1 MSSGKQ
7 LFDYQRA
14 DVLHLAQVRR
24 GLLLNDMGMGKSP
37 VTTSTLRVLSVSGE
51 DVFPALIVCPNTM
64 KGTWAKEWATW
75 WPGIRTEVLDG
86 GKNAR
91 LAAIDRV
98 ATGESQVLI
107 TNWESLRGHSKL
119 ASYGSTRLRPCIRCQ
134 PALAEGLTE
143 QERSR
148 SINSCERCP
157 RELNAITWR
166 SIVADEVHR
175 AKDPT
180 AKQARA
186 LWALA
191 TEDTTIR
198 FALTGTPIADAPDDL
213 WSALHF
219 IDPVQWPVKTKF
231 VDRWCQTVF
240 NPFGGTTII
249 GLKPETKEEF
259 FRITDPYVR
268 RVPKELVLDQL
279 PPKLFSTRYV
289 DMQPKQKKAYDT
301 MRDDMVTELEHE
313 IGVTGRTVASSP
325 MIQHLRLGQFASAYA
340 ELYTVMV
347 RDPETGE
354 MVPKV
359 KVRLTEPS
367 NKLDAL
373 DEILDEMG
381 DKPVVVFAESRQLI
395 ELAAT
400 RLEKQHILF
409 TTIVGGQTSE
419 ERTASIARFQNGKV
433 RVMLATIKAGGTG
446 ITLTRADM
454 LVFLNRSWSRIEN
467 AQAEDRVHRIG
478 SEIHENVT
486 IVDVITRGT
495 VEEGQRDRLADKEAR
510 SDEFT
515 RDREMMIK
523 LLKGAS

>member
-1 MSSGKQ
+1 MTGKQ
-7 LFDYQRA
+7 LFQFQQA
-14 DVLHLAQVRR
+14 DVLHLAQIKR
-24 GLLLNDMGMGKSP
+24 GLLLNSMGLGKSP
-37 VTTSTLRVLSVSGE
+37 VTVSALRVLSVAGE
-51 DVFPALIVCPNTM
+51 EVFPVLVVCPNSM
-64 KGTWAKEWATW
+64 KGTWVEEWATW

-86 GKNAR
+86 TKNAR

-107 TNWESLRGHSKL
+107 ANWESLRGHSKL
-119 ASYGSTRLRPCIRCQ
+119 ASFGSMRLRPCVRCQ
-134 PALAEGLTE
+134 PAMAEGLTE
-143 QERSR
+143 QEIARSV
-148 SINSCERCP
+148 NSCERCP
-157 RELNAITWR
+157 RELNQNTWR
-166 SIVADEVHR
+166 SIVADEAHR
-175 AKDPT
+175 AKNPA
-180 AKQARA
+180 AKQTRA

-191 TEDTTIR
+191 TEETEIR

-219 IDPVQWPVKTKF
+219 IDPVSWSVKTKYI
-231 VDRWCQTVF
+231 DRWCRTVF
-240 NPFGGTTII
+240 DPFGGMTVV
-249 GLKPETKEEF
+249 GLKPETKAEF
-259 FRITDPYVR
+259 FAITDPYVR
-268 RVPKELVLDQL
+268 RVPKEVVLDQL
-279 PPKLFSTRYV
+279 PPKLYAIRYV
-289 DMQPKQKKAYDT
+289 DMQPKQRKAYDT

-313 IGVTGRTVASSP
+313 IGETGRTVASTP
-325 MIQHLRLGQFASAYA
+325 MTQHLRLGQFASAYA
-340 ELYTVMV
+340 ELHTVMV
-347 RDPETGE
+347 RDPETRE

-373 DEILDEMG
+373 DEILEEMG
-381 DKPVVVFAESRQLI
+381 DKPVVVFAQSRQLI
-395 ELAAT
+395 ELAAK
-400 RLEKQHILF
+400 RLEKQNILF
-409 TTIVGGQTSE
+409 TMIVGGQSSE

-433 RVMLATIKAGGTG
+433 RVMLATIQAGGTG

-495 VEEGQRDRLADKEAR
+495 VEEGQRERLADKEAR